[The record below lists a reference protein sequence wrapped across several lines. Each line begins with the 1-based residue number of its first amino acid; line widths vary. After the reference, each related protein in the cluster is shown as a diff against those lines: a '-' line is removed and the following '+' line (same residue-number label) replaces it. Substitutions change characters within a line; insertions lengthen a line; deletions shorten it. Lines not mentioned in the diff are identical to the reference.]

1 MDDFYIDQKG
11 LAAYYEVQW
20 LDKLRLSGV
29 SEQFESKSKYVPES
43 FISSNHTQSVA
54 KFIIDSL
61 EAESINPIGAL
72 EVGAALGRN
81 SYELVTN
88 IPSISSVTVV
98 EPSHRLLSNL
108 KQILIDGTK
117 CEFPYIKSLK
127 ELGCLD
133 FDASTI
139 AKACDHVSFTLIE
152 APFEPGVVKKEFDL
166 TVCLNVLDQCESPKT
181 LVNALMDATA
191 FNGVLVLS
199 CTYQWNKKH
208 LKEESEA
215 VNDINDYFGEGWA
228 KLSEDEYEYKIR
240 FNERYSLLF
249 LSHIVAYKKVGS

>member
-1 MDDFYIDQKG
+1 M
-11 LAAYYEVQW
+11 AAYYEVQW
-20 LDKLRLSGV
+20 LDKLRSSGV
-29 SEQFESKSKYVPES
+29 SEQLESKSKYVPDS
-43 FISSNHTQSVA
+43 FISSNHTQNVA

-61 EAESINPIGAL
+61 EAESINPINAL

-98 EPSHRLLSNL
+98 EPSHRLLSNF

-117 CEFPYIKSLK
+117 CEFPYIKSLE
-127 ELGCLD
+127 ELGYLD
-133 FDASTI
+133 FDVSTI
-139 AKACDHVSFTLIE
+139 AKSCDHVSFTLVE
-152 APFEPGVVKKEFDL
+152 TPFEPGVVTKEFDL
-166 TVCLNVLDQCESPKT
+166 TVCLNVLDQCESPKI
-181 LVNALMDATA
+181 LVNALIDATA

-215 VNDINDYFGEGWA
+215 VNDINDYFGDGWE
-228 KLSEDEYEYKIR
+228 KLSEDEHEYKIR

-249 LSHIVAYKKVGS
+249 LSHIVAYKKVSG